1 MARQLDVYLSQDL
14 VGVLAQDI
22 HGEMTFTYAGS
33 WLTTPDRSAL
43 SQSVP
48 LRSAPFTQREC
59 KGFFGG
65 ILPEGQ
71 NREIIARNAGISARN
86 DVALL
91 EVIGGECAGAITF
104 APGGL

>member
-1 MARQLDVYLSQDL
+1 MAHILDVYLNQDL
-14 VGVLAQDI
+14 VGVLSQDI
-22 HGEMTFTYAGS
+22 GGNMAFLYAEG
-33 WLTTPDRSAL
+33 WLANPNVTVL
-43 SQSVP
+43 SQSLP
-48 LRSAPFTQREC
+48 LRSEPFTYREC

-91 EVIGGECAGAITF
+91 EVIGGECA
-104 APGGL
+104 